1 MPGSGARL
9 QLLIGTT
16 VPKPA
21 PYAVVDAL
29 IDLEVT
35 SGEQELDGLKMRF
48 SLGREKGADYE
59 LLQSGLLEPP
69 NRVIV
74 VISIGTRREVLIDG
88 LITQHQVIPSN
99 QAGGSKL
106 HVDGFDI
113 GIKLNLNEKNKS
125 YPDQS
130 DSAIVEHLLEAYRDL
145 GLKADVEKSEVTP
158 SDNDRR
164 PAQQGSDLAYIRV
177 LAERNSFVFYVEPT
191 TEPGRCI
198 AYWGPQKRQGE
209 AQPALK
215 MNMGAYTNVDT
226 PITFRYDALGPA
238 DPGIF
243 YLDPDSRRMLPV
255 EPSSSL
261 YPQLSQR
268 ISRPLRSTLARD
280 TARLNA
286 ALAGKRGLASTQ
298 ESSDTVTGTGE
309 VDAVRYGRI
318 LRAHHLVGVSG
329 VGNSFNGEYYVESV
343 THRIKRGEYKQ
354 SFTLKREGRGST
366 KQQLR

>member
-9 QLLIGTT
+9 QLLIGPTE
-16 VPKPA
+16 PSPA
-21 PYAVVDAL
+21 PYEVVDAL

-35 SGEQELDGLKMRF
+35 SGEQELDGFRMNF

-59 LLQSGLLEPP
+59 LLKRGRLEPP

-99 QAGGSKL
+99 QAGGSRL
-106 HVDGFDI
+106 HVDGVDI
-113 GIKLNLNEKNKS
+113 SIKLNLNPAHKL
-125 YPDQS
+125 YPSQS
-130 DSAIVEHLLEAYRDL
+130 DSAIVKSLLEAYRDL
-145 GLKADVEKSEVTP
+145 GLEANVEKSDVTP

-164 PAQQGSDLAYIRV
+164 PSQQRTDLDYIRY
-177 LAERNSFVFYVEPT
+177 LAQRNSFVFYVEPT
-191 TEPGRCI
+191 TVPRRCI

-209 AQPALK
+209 AQPPLT
-215 MNMGAYTNVDT
+215 MNMGSYTNVDV
-226 PITFRYDALGPA
+226 PINFRYDALGPA
-238 DPGIF
+238 EPEMF
-243 YLDPDSRRMLPV
+243 TLDPASRHIIPV

-268 ISRPLRSTLARD
+268 VARPLRSTLARD
-280 TARLNA
+280 TARLNT
-286 ALAGKRGLASTQ
+286 ALARQRGLSSMQ
-298 ESSDTVTGTGE
+298 ESSDAVTGTGE

-318 LRAHHLVGVSG
+318 LRAHHIVGVRG
-329 VGNSFNGEYYVESV
+329 VGNSFDGEYYVESV

>member
-9 QLLIGTT
+9 QLLVGPT
-16 VPKPA
+16 VPKPV
-21 PYAVVDAL
+21 PYEVVNAL
-29 IDLEVT
+29 MDLEVT
-35 SGEQELDGLKMRF
+35 SGEQELDGLKIRF

-59 LLQSGLLEPP
+59 LLKSGLLEPP

-74 VISIGTRREVLIDG
+74 VISIGARREVLIDG
-88 LITQHQVIPSN
+88 LITQHQIIPSN
-99 QAGGSKL
+99 QAGGSTL
-106 HVDGFDI
+106 HVDGLDI
-113 GIKLNLNEKNKS
+113 GIKLNLEEKNKS

-130 DSAIVEHLLEAYRDL
+130 DTAIVKHLLEAYRDL
-145 GLKADVEKSEVTP
+145 GLEADVEKSEVTP

-164 PAQQGSDLAYIRV
+164 PAQQGSDLAYIRA
-177 LAERNSFVFYVEPT
+177 LAQRNSFVFYVEPT

-198 AYWGPQKRQGE
+198 AYWGPQKRRGE
-209 AQPALK
+209 TQPPLT
-215 MNMGAYTNVDT
+215 MNMGPYTNVDT
-226 PITFRYDALGPA
+226 PINFRYDALGPA
-238 DPGIF
+238 EPEVF
-243 YLDPDSRRMLPV
+243 TLDPDSRRMVPV
-255 EPSSSL
+255 ESSSSS

-268 ISRPLRSTLARD
+268 IARPLRSTLARD

-286 ALAGKRGLASTQ
+286 ALAGQRGLSSTQ
-298 ESSDTVTGTGE
+298 ESSDAVTGNGE

-318 LRAHHLVGVSG
+318 LRAHRIVGVRG
-329 VGNSFNGEYYVESV
+329 VGNSFDGDYYVESV